1 MRFSTSPLLSAVM
14 LCAASQS
21 AVGAMALMD
30 LDSRQILQL
39 EGNLLFITE
48 PLAEQLNGFPG
59 MADKPVKAGETA
71 TEAFVARLAAI
82 SDEQWKAF
90 LSKTAADDEQEAARR
105 LAPVAAA
112 CTDIGCDGIYVSVN
126 PLGNGETH
134 RLLAVVFGSDTRETL
149 DRAAG
154 VFLREGHL
162 RYKTATVIRN
172 GEAVG
177 RTPVFKGEA
186 QDVTLVTHE
195 NVVVTIAKTMTLS
208 KDSEAFKMHLTRQQ
222 PVIRRNAAG
231 HAEHLAQRQVPA
243 VRAGLREG
251 ARQGRLPVA
260 KGPGHD
266 HTDNDRHQRSGEIPM
281 NDNSKPQ
288 PDDLTPV
295 MVFPMLNFPIKIMGL
310 NQPEF
315 PVAISELASGHFADF
330 DKGTMTTA
338 LSKTGKYLAL
348 SIMVNA
354 QSQEQ
359 LDNFYRALTAHP
371 MVKVAL

>member
-48 PLAEQLNGFPG
+48 PLAEQLKGFPG

-90 LSKTAADDEQEAARR
+90 LSKT
-105 LAPVAAA
+105 AAA

-195 NVVVTIAKTMTLS
+195 HVVVTIAKTMTL
-208 KDSEAFKMHLTRQQ
+208 
-222 PVIRRNAAG
+222 RR
-231 HAEHLAQRQVPA
+231 RW
-243 VRAGLREG
+243 
-251 ARQGRLPVA
+251 AR
-260 KGPGHD
+260 
-266 HTDNDRHQRSGEIPM
+266 
-281 NDNSKPQ
+281 
-288 PDDLTPV
+288 
-295 MVFPMLNFPIKIMGL
+295 
-310 NQPEF
+310 
-315 PVAISELASGHFADF
+315 
-330 DKGTMTTA
+330 
-338 LSKTGKYLAL
+338 
-348 SIMVNA
+348 
-354 QSQEQ
+354 
-359 LDNFYRALTAHP
+359 
-371 MVKVAL
+371 

>member
-134 RLLAVVFGSDTRETL
+134 RLLASSSDP
-149 DRAAG
+149 
-154 VFLREGHL
+154 
-162 RYKTATVIRN
+162 
-172 GEAVG
+172 
-177 RTPVFKGEA
+177 TPVRPSTG
-186 QDVTLVTHE
+186 
-195 NVVVTIAKTMTLS
+195 
-208 KDSEAFKMHLTRQQ
+208 RQ
-222 PVIRRNAAG
+222 ASFF
-231 HAEHLAQRQVPA
+231 
-243 VRAGLREG
+243 VRATCATR
-251 ARQGRLPVA
+251 P
-260 KGPGHD
+260 
-266 HTDNDRHQRSGEIPM
+266 QRSSATERPW
-281 NDNSKPQ
+281 DAPPSSRER
-288 PDDLTPV
+288 LRT
-295 MVFPMLNFPIKIMGL
+295 
-310 NQPEF
+310 
-315 PVAISELASGHFADF
+315 
-330 DKGTMTTA
+330 
-338 LSKTGKYLAL
+338 
-348 SIMVNA
+348 
-354 QSQEQ
+354 
-359 LDNFYRALTAHP
+359 
-371 MVKVAL
+371 

>member
-14 LCAASQS
+14 LSAASQS

-39 EGNLLFITE
+39 EGGQLFITE
-48 PLAEQLNGFPG
+48 PLAEQLNSFPG
-59 MADKPVKAGETA
+59 MADKPVKAGETS
-71 TEAFVARLAAI
+71 TEAFVALLAAI

-90 LSKTAADDEQEAARR
+90 LSIAAADDGQETSRR
-105 LAPVAAA
+105 LAPVASA

-149 DRAAG
+149 DRTAG

-162 RYKTATVIRN
+162 RYKTTTVIRN

-177 RTPVFKGEA
+177 RAPVFNGEA

-222 PVIRRNAAG
+222 PVIAPVD
-231 HAEHLAQRQVPA
+231 AE
-243 VRAGLREG
+243 
-251 ARQGRLPVA
+251 
-260 KGPGHD
+260 
-266 HTDNDRHQRSGEIPM
+266 
-281 NDNSKPQ
+281 
-288 PDDLTPV
+288 TP
-295 MVFPMLNFPIKIMGL
+295 L
-310 NQPEF
+310 
-315 PVAISELASGHFADF
+315 
-330 DKGTMTTA
+330 GT
-338 LSKTGKYLAL
+338 L
-348 SIMVNA
+348 SIWLNGKCL
-354 QSQEQ
+354 QSVPVYAKEPVKEGSLWQRVR
-359 LDNFYRALTAHP
+359 DTIILTTTDINEAE
-371 MVKVAL
+371 KSR